1 MITIFEESEKEN
13 EEETHNKTKNNVEIH
28 LKAGEGITSSN
39 RYHETKHTEMDDDR
53 IKEASTVTTED
64 KSSKQTKV
72 GTSYVNGQEVF
83 ATFDS
88 CSSITVVH
96 HGITIK
102 TDEAEYET
110 TDDEIKDY

>member
-1 MITIFEESEKEN
+1 M
-13 EEETHNKTKNNVEIH
+13 
-28 LKAGEGITSSN
+28 
-39 RYHETKHTEMDDDR
+39 KHTAINDDR

-96 HGITIK
+96 HGITLK
-102 TDEAEYET
+102 TDEAENET
-110 TDDEIKDY
+110 TDDENQDYKMLWKNPIETDIDVS